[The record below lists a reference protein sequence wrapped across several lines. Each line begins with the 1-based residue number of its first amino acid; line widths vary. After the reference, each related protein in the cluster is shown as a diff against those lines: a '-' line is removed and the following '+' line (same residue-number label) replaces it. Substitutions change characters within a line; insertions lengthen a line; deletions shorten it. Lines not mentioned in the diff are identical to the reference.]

1 MAKKTYAQKFE
12 EWTPKEEKKK
22 KNEVPPVNA
31 GVGGTT
37 LEQLQTI
44 PETPKTA
51 LGVGTNKPV
60 NIETSQ
66 LPYQYQ
72 YPDLYKTPEPT
83 EPSKDTLFKG
93 VDVSGSFS
101 SKDFATKEDYEQ
113 AKLRAESFAQ
123 MGSYAKDIQKQQA
136 EQQMAQQA
144 QVLQE
149 LGAVGNISQS
159 ELNGLVEQYGLTGKQ
174 QFKEGA
180 AGALREALPGAVQA
194 GFTVGGGLAI
204 AGAMGTGATAG
215 AIGGPVGIAVG
226 AAAGIVFG
234 LWRGLAKA
242 RKAEAKEDVT
252 NAMAEFTQMKTG
264 MTQVATLA
272 SAGYIN
278 ASEAVELYN
287 AHLTRMLQIEA
298 QIKYLQ
304 DTNLKDYLS
313 DGSDDLAQVQSYLK
327 NVAPMYAMRIRSALM
342 NPTSKVP
349 YSDIVMQDLQDGT
362 A

>member
-1 MAKKTYAQKFE
+1 MALKKKTNTNLYQQQGMTQTTMPLMPQSAMVNPEAEKVGLGGTQLTNGKLNVINV
-12 EWTPKEEKKK
+12 TPKAPEP
-22 KNEVPPVNA
+22 EV
-31 GVGGTT
+31 
-37 LEQLQTI
+37 E
-44 PETPKTA
+44 PEPNPKP
-51 LGVGTNKPV
+51 NR
-60 NIETSQ
+60 N
-66 LPYQYQ
+66 
-72 YPDLYKTPEPT
+72 DYKTNDEYNKAYDQYKNR
-83 EPSKDTLFKG
+83 EMSEVYG
-93 VDVSGSFS
+93 G
-101 SKDFATKEDYEQ
+101 A
-113 AKLRAESFAQ
+113 
-123 MGSYAKDIQKQQA
+123 YAKDIQQQQA

-144 QVLQE
+144 QILQE

-159 ELNGLVEQYGLTGKQ
+159 ELNGLVEQYGLTGRQ

-180 AGALREALPGAVQA
+180 AGAFREALPGAAQA
-194 GFTVGGGLAI
+194 GFTAGMGAALVGAV
-204 AGAMGTGATAG
+204 GTGATAG

-226 AAAGIVFG
+226 AAAGVVFG

-287 AHLTRMLQIEA
+287 AHLTRMLQIES

-313 DGSDDLAQVQSYLK
+313 DGSDDLAQVQSYLN
-327 NVAPMYAMRIRSALM
+327 NVAPVYAMRIRSALM
-342 NPTSKVP
+342 NPTTKVP

-362 A
+362 NTQG

>member
-1 MAKKTYAQKFE
+1 MAKKKTNTNLYQQQGMTQSTMPLMPQSALINPE
-12 EWTPKEEKKK
+12 AEK
-22 KNEVPPVNA
+22 V
-31 GVGGTT
+31 GLGGT
-37 LEQLQTI
+37 QLTNGKLNVVNVTPQAA
-44 PETPKTA
+44 PEAP
-51 LGVGTNKPV
+51 
-60 NIETSQ
+60 TS
-66 LPYQYQ
+66 P
-72 YPDLYKTPEPT
+72 
-83 EPSKDTLFKG
+83 TLFKG
-93 VDVSGSFS
+93 VDISGSFKQS
-101 SKDFATKEDYEQ
+101 DFATPEDYEQ
-113 AKLRAESFAQ
+113 AKRRAIDSTSIEKAQ
-123 MGSYAKDIQKQQA
+123 Q

-180 AGALREALPGAVQA
+180 AGAFREALPGAVQS
-194 GFTVGGGLAI
+194 GFTAGMGAALVGAV
-204 AGAMGTGATAG
+204 GTGATAG
-215 AIGGPVGIAVG
+215 AIGGPMGIAIG
-226 AAAGIVFG
+226 AAAGVVFG

-242 RKAEAKEDVT
+242 KKSEAAEDVK
-252 NAMAEFTQMKTG
+252 NAMSEFTQMKTG

-313 DGSDDLAQVQSYLK
+313 DGSDDLAQVQSYLN
-327 NVAPMYAMRIRSALM
+327 NVAPVYAMRIRSALM
-342 NPTSKVP
+342 NPTSKIP
-349 YSDIVMQDLQDGT
+349 YSDIIMQDMEMSQ
-362 A
+362 

>member
-1 MAKKTYAQKFE
+1 MAKKKTNTNLYQPQGLTQTAMPLMPE
-12 EWTPKEEKKK
+12 SALINPEAEK
-22 KNEVPPVNA
+22 V
-31 GVGGTT
+31 GLGGT
-37 LEQLQTI
+37 QLTNRKLNVVNVTPQGPQET
-44 PETPKTA
+44 ETP
-51 LGVGTNKPV
+51 
-60 NIETSQ
+60 
-66 LPYQYQ
+66 
-72 YPDLYKTPEPT
+72 
-83 EPSKDTLFKG
+83 KDTLFKG
-93 VDVSGSFS
+93 VDVSKSFS

-123 MGSYAKDIQKQQA
+123 MGGYAKNIQQQEA

-149 LGAVGNISQS
+149 LGAVGNISQT

-174 QFKEGA
+174 QLKEGLP
-180 AGALREALPGAVQA
+180 GALREAIPSALQTGVTTGLGAAVVGAV
-194 GFTVGGGLAI
+194 GS
-204 AGAMGTGATAG
+204 GATAG
-215 AIGGPVGIAVG
+215 AIGGPVGIAIG
-226 AAAGIVFG
+226 AAAGVVFG
-234 LWRGLAKA
+234 LWRGIRQA
-242 RKAEAKEDVT
+242 RKSEAKEDVT

-313 DGSDDLAQVQSYLK
+313 DGSDDLAQVQSYLN
-327 NVAPMYAMRIRSALM
+327 NVAPVYAMRIRSALM

-349 YSDIVMQDLQDGT
+349 YSDIIMSDLG
-362 A
+362 ANNE